1 MRDTVLVS
9 PNHLGP
15 LLRAL
20 RVERGISQQALAQQL
35 GVTPSNLSQ
44 LEKDAAAAS
53 LQRLMRVLA
62 QLDLELV
69 IRDRTA
75 PAPESQEWSS
85 PARRG

>member
-9 PNHLGP
+9 PDHVGP

-44 LEKDAAAAS
+44 LEKNAAAAS

-69 IRDRTA
+69 IRDRGTP
-75 PAPESQEWSS
+75 PADTSEW
-85 PARRG
+85 

>member
-20 RVERGISQQALAQQL
+20 RVERGISQQALARQL

-53 LQRLMRVLA
+53 LKRLMRVLA

-75 PAPESQEWSS
+75 PATESQEW
-85 PARRG
+85 